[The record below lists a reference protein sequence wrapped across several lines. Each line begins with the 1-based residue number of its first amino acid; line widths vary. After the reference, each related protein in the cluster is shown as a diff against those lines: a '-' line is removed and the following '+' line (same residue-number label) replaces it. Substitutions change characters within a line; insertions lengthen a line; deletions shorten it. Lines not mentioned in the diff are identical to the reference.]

1 MSDMYFQT
9 FLNQHKAS
17 CHPEHR
23 EGSDELLSVAK
34 KSASFC
40 IQILHFVQNDKIKK
54 TKTRR
59 RNKKTPSRFPQKLFS
74 NFAPTLL
81 QQLKIFLQLLPR

>member
-1 MSDMYFQT
+1 MSDMYFKT

-34 KSASFC
+34 KSASLC

-54 TKTRR
+54 QKREGEI
-59 RNKKTPSRFPQKLFS
+59 KKHLHVSLKNSSATLPPLFF
-74 NFAPTLL
+74 NN
-81 QQLKIFLQLLPR
+81 

>member
-9 FLNQHKAS
+9 FLNLHKAS

-34 KSASFC
+34 KSASLC

-54 TKTRR
+54 REGEI
-59 RNKKTPSRFPQKLFS
+59 KKRLHVYSNSSATFVPLFF
-74 NFAPTLL
+74 NN
-81 QQLKIFLQLLPR
+81 

>member
-9 FLNQHKAS
+9 FLNLHKAS

-34 KSASFC
+34 KSASLC

-54 TKTRR
+54 QKREGEI
-59 RNKKTPSRFPQKLFS
+59 KKHLHVFLKNSSATLPPLFF
-74 NFAPTLL
+74 NN
-81 QQLKIFLQLLPR
+81 